1 MSIIGTVAIVITAI
15 LLAINTIYLGW
26 LIYVVLS
33 ERKRIMKKDKE
44 EEKNENIWKN
54 LHRQQL

>member
-44 EEKNENIWKN
+44 EEKNGNQ
-54 LHRQQL
+54 HA

>member
-1 MSIIGTVAIVITAI
+1 MSIIVTVAIIITAI
-15 LLAINTIYLGW
+15 LLTINVIYLGW

-44 EEKNENIWKN
+44 EEKNDNK
-54 LHRQQL
+54 HS

>member
-1 MSIIGTVAIVITAI
+1 MSVIGTVAIVITAI
-15 LLAINTIYLGW
+15 LLSINVVYTGW

-44 EEKNENIWKN
+44 EEKNDNK
-54 LHRQQL
+54 HS

>member
-1 MSIIGTVAIVITAI
+1 MNIIGTVAIIITAI
-15 LLAINTIYLGW
+15 LLTINVIYLGW

-44 EEKNENIWKN
+44 EEKNDNK
-54 LHRQQL
+54 HS

>member
-1 MSIIGTVAIVITAI
+1 MSIIGTVAIIIIDI
-15 LLAINTIYLGW
+15 LLAINVIYLGW

-44 EEKNENIWKN
+44 EEKNDNQ
-54 LHRQQL
+54 HA